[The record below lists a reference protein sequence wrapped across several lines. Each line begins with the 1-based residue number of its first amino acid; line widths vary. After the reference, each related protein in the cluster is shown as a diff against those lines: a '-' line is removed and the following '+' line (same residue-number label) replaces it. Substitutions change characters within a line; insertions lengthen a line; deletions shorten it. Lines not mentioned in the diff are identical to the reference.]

1 MKASTPGSKV
11 RCTFLQLSDGD
22 KYRETQ
28 LFVHCVDGIKSNIL
42 ISKNF

>member
-1 MKASTPGSKV
+1 MKASIPGSKA
-11 RCTFLQLSDGD
+11 RCIFLQLSDGE

-28 LFVHCVDGIKSNIL
+28 LSAHCVDGIKSKIL